1 MTKTYY
7 LDTCIWRDFYES
19 RSSKSG
25 KPFGRYTAELIRK
38 IVKEHSR
45 IIFSDVLIWELRKA
59 YSEED
64 ILEMLNFLFS
74 CGILIKVDIKK
85 EEYQEA
91 KQLSFVRDIPLVDCL
106 QSIQARNHKAILVS
120 QDEHIVKGLSDITKA
135 VKPQELI

>member
-1 MTKTYY
+1 MTKIYY
-7 LDTCIWRDFYES
+7 FDTCIWRDFYES

-25 KPFGRYTAELIRK
+25 KPFGRYAAELIRK

-64 ILEMLNFLFS
+64 ILEMLNFLFI
-74 CGILIKVDIKK
+74 CGVLVKIDIKR

-91 KQLSFVRDIPLVDCL
+91 KKLSLVRDIPLVDCL
-106 QSIQARNHKAILVS
+106 QSIQARNHNTVLVS
-120 QDEHIVKGLSDITKA
+120 QDEHIIKGLSDITKA
-135 VKPQELI
+135 VKPQKII